1 MSVLSRSES
10 VVDDR
15 GPSLTPLGDSLSSD
29 ESPSL
34 RVPWMRLAWR
44 GELPRA
50 KGHENFGH
58 ESLIFWVIITIL
70 FFSFVVSKVLETA

>member
-1 MSVLSRSES
+1 MSVLSRSKS

-34 RVPWMRLAWR
+34 RVPWIEVGLAR
-44 GELPRA
+44 QIAASEGA
-50 KGHENFGH
+50 
-58 ESLIFWVIITIL
+58 
-70 FFSFVVSKVLETA
+70 

>member
-1 MSVLSRSES
+1 MSVLSRSKS

-34 RVPWMRLAWR
+34 RVPWLAWR

-70 FFSFVVSKVLETA
+70 FFSFLSLKVLETA